1 MFLCLLATFIIILDS
16 GEEEVTVE
24 SGRAVVDLENLI
36 MSFTFYRKPCRRVK
50 AATWFEY
57 KGPGPKMHQN
67 VPLSKVDE
75 PKIEDLYQRA
85 VAATQSNNSVE
96 EVNEILKEKI
106 VLEDDMYEVSIS
118 KSLTSNTLSMKK
130 RLRSNLQAVLSFES
144 EKSLLR
150 GYGPYYVE
158 GETEE
163 VKLGPISHLF
173 FVIHGIGEAYWSRD
187 DVNINSMV
195 EEMESVRSNLH
206 KKQFEHWRKKCRNI
220 VKTNG

>member
-1 MFLCLLATFIIILDS
+1 MKSVD
-16 GEEEVTVE
+16 EVTVE
-24 SGRAVVDLENLI
+24 SGRAIVDLKNLI

-50 AATWFEY
+50 SAIWFEY
-57 KGPGPKMHQN
+57 KGPGPKIRQN

-75 PKIEDLYQRA
+75 SKIEALYQRA
-85 VAATQSNNSVE
+85 VTATQSDNSIE
-96 EVNEILKEKI
+96 EVNKILKEKI
-106 VLEDDMYEVSIS
+106 ILEDDMYEVAIVKSIA
-118 KSLTSNTLSMKK
+118 SNTLSMIK
-130 RLRSNLQAVLSFES
+130 RLRNNLQAILSFES

-163 VKLGPISHLF
+163 VKLGPVRHLF

-206 KKQFEHWRKKCRNI
+206 KKQFEQWRKKCRNI
-220 VKTNG
+220 VKTQG